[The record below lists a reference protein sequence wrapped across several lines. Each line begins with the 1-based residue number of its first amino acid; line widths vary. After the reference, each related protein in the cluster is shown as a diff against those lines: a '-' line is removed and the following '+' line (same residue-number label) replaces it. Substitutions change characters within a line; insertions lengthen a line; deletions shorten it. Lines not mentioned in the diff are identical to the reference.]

1 MGTSN
6 DEYRDAVLR
15 HQIGVRRFSAGLN
28 KCVAELLEE
37 NDRDLV
43 EKLRVRLGRFK
54 GQEIDFTSKKW
65 KDLIAKI
72 TLERR
77 ESLLE
82 AENMITP
89 ELKTLAVM
97 EGAREINLLTEAVPI
112 KLSFNEI
119 PDSQLKAIVTEKPF
133 YGHRMKEW
141 FSALS
146 NTDRSRITRSIQLGM
161 IQGESINNIVR
172 RVAGTRANSFKDGDL
187 SIARRDARTIVS
199 TAVNHV
205 SNAARDEVWK
215 ENADVVSAKIWT
227 ATLDGHTSAI
237 CRKND
242 GKGAPLGSNKLPDG
256 VLPLDPI
263 NSALPAHPNER
274 SVWTGYIDGLQML
287 GSRPFVLTSR
297 NEKIDFR
304 KMARE
309 QGESIKE
316 VRADWA
322 KKHIGE
328 VPAQTNYPEFL
339 KRQAVEFQ
347 EDVLGKTKATLF
359 RKGNLSLDE
368 YVDRV
373 GNEITLKQLAAT
385 KPEAFMRAGL
395 EAEDFL

>member
-1 MGTSN
+1 MATSN

-15 HQIGVRRFSAGLN
+15 HQIGIRRFSAGLN
-28 KCVAELLEE
+28 KRVAELLEE

-72 TLERR
+72 TFERR

-89 ELKTLAVM
+89 ELKTLAVI
-97 EGAREINLLTEAVPI
+97 EGAREINLLTESIPI
-112 KLSFNEI
+112 QFTFNEI

-133 YGHRMKEW
+133 FGHRMKEW

-146 NTDRSRITRSIQLGM
+146 NTDRSRVTRSIQLGM

-187 SIARRDARTIVS
+187 SIARRDARTIVT

-205 SNAARDEVWK
+205 SNTARDEVWE
-215 ENADVVSAKIWT
+215 ENTDVVPAKIWT

-242 GKGAPLGSNKLPDG
+242 GKGAPVGKNKLPDG
-256 VLPLDPI
+256 VKPLDPI
-263 NSALPAHPNER
+263 NSTLPAHPNER

-309 QGESIKE
+309 QGRSIKE

-322 KKHIGE
+322 KRHIGE

-359 RKGNLSLDE
+359 RKGDLSLDE
-368 YVDRV
+368 YVDSV

-395 EAEDFL
+395 ETEDFL

>member
-28 KCVAELLEE
+28 KRVAELLEE

-43 EKLRVRLGRFK
+43 EKLRIRLGRFK
-54 GQEIDFTSKKW
+54 GQEIDFTSKRW

-72 TLERR
+72 TFERR

-133 YGHRMKEW
+133 FGHRMKEW
-141 FSALS
+141 FAALS
-146 NTDRSRITRSIQLGM
+146 NADRSRVTRSIQLGM

-187 SIARRDARTIVS
+187 SIARRDARTIVT

-205 SNAARDEVWK
+205 SNTARDEVWE
-215 ENADVVSAKIWT
+215 ENTDVVPAKIWT

-242 GKGAPLGSNKLPDG
+242 GKGAPVGKNKLPDG
-256 VLPLDPI
+256 VKPLDPI
-263 NSALPAHPNER
+263 NSTLPAHPNER

-309 QGESIKE
+309 QGKSIKK

-347 EDVLGKTKATLF
+347 EDVLGKTKAALF
-359 RKGNLSLDE
+359 RKGDLSLDE

-385 KPEAFMRAGL
+385 KPQAFMRAGL
-395 EAEDFL
+395 EPEDFL

>member
-15 HQIGVRRFSAGLN
+15 HQIGVRRFSTGLN
-28 KCVAELLEE
+28 KRVAELLEE

-43 EKLRVRLGRFK
+43 EILRVRLGRFK
-54 GQEIDFTSKKW
+54 GQEIDFNSKKW
-65 KDLIAKI
+65 KDLISKI

-119 PDSQLKAIVTEKPF
+119 PDSQLKAIVTERPF
-133 YGHRMKEW
+133 FGHRMKEW
-141 FSALS
+141 FAALS
-146 NTDRSRITRSIQLGM
+146 NTDRNRLTRSIQLGM

-172 RVAGTRANSFKDGDL
+172 RVAGTRTNSFKDGDL
-187 SIARRDARTIVS
+187 SIARRDARTIVT

-205 SNAARDEVWK
+205 SNAARDEVWE
-215 ENADVVSAKIWT
+215 ENIDVITARIWT

-242 GKGAPLGSNKLPDG
+242 GKGAPLGNNKLPDG
-256 VLPLDPI
+256 VAKLDPI
-263 NSALPAHPNER
+263 NSTLPAHPNER

-309 QGESIKE
+309 QGRSIKE

-359 RKGNLSLDE
+359 RKGDLSLEE
-368 YVDRV
+368 YVDSV

-385 KPEAFMRAGL
+385 KPQAFMRAGL
-395 EAEDFL
+395 EPEDFL

>member
-28 KCVAELLEE
+28 KRVAELLEE

-65 KDLIAKI
+65 KDLIANI

-97 EGAREINLLTEAVPI
+97 EGVREINLLTEAVPI

-119 PDSQLKAIVTEKPF
+119 PDSQLKAIVTERPF
-133 YGHRMKEW
+133 FGHRMKEW
-141 FSALS
+141 FAALS
-146 NTDRSRITRSIQLGM
+146 NTDRSRLTRSIQLGM

-215 ENADVVSAKIWT
+215 ENADVVPAKIWT

-242 GKGAPLGSNKLPDG
+242 GKGAPLGNNKLPDG
-256 VLPLDPI
+256 VSPLDPI
-263 NSALPAHPNER
+263 NSTLPAHPNER

-287 GSRPFVLTSR
+287 GSRPFVLTSS
-297 NEKIDFR
+297 NNKIDFR

-309 QGESIKE
+309 QGKSIKD

-322 KKHIGE
+322 RKHIGE

-359 RKGNLSLDE
+359 RKGDLSLDE
-368 YVDRV
+368 YVDSV
-373 GNEITLKQLAAT
+373 GNEITLKQLAET

-395 EAEDFL
+395 EPEDFL

>member
-1 MGTSN
+1 
-6 DEYRDAVLR
+6 
-15 HQIGVRRFSAGLN
+15 
-28 KCVAELLEE
+28 
-37 NDRDLV
+37 
-43 EKLRVRLGRFK
+43 
-54 GQEIDFTSKKW
+54 
-65 KDLIAKI
+65 
-72 TLERR
+72 
-77 ESLLE
+77 
-82 AENMITP
+82 
-89 ELKTLAVM
+89 
-97 EGAREINLLTEAVPI
+97 
-112 KLSFNEI
+112 
-119 PDSQLKAIVTEKPF
+119 
-133 YGHRMKEW
+133 MKEW
-141 FSALS
+141 FAALS
-146 NTDRSRITRSIQLGM
+146 NTDRSRVTRSVQLGM
-161 IQGESINNIVR
+161 LQGESINNIVR

-205 SNAARDEVWK
+205 SNAARDEVWR
-215 ENADVVSAKIWT
+215 ENADVVPAKIWT

-242 GKGAPLGSNKLPDG
+242 GKGAPIGKNNLPDG
-256 VLPLDPI
+256 VKPLDPI

-309 QGESIKE
+309 QGKSIKE

-328 VPAQTNYPEFL
+328 VPAQTNYLEFL

-359 RKGNLSLDE
+359 RKGDLSLDE
-368 YVDRV
+368 YVDSV

-385 KPEAFMRAGL
+385 IPEAFMRAGL
-395 EAEDFL
+395 EPEDFL